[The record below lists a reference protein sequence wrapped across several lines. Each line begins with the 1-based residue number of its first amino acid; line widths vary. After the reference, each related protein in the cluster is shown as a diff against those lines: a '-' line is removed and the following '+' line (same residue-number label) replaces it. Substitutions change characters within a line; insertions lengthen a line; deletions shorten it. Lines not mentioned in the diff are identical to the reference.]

1 MFAGNAR
8 AFIGLDYKER
18 LISLQANIRVMGKLL
33 TLTNTLAYCDCEF
46 IMVVKFLQH
55 WPQGL
60 CYKKFYGCNF
70 NQPKLLLGTMVV
82 V

>member
-33 TLTNTLAYCDCEF
+33 TLTNALAYCDSEF
-46 IMVVKFLQH
+46 IVVVKVL
-55 WPQGL
+55 
-60 CYKKFYGCNF
+60 
-70 NQPKLLLGTMVV
+70 
-82 V
+82 